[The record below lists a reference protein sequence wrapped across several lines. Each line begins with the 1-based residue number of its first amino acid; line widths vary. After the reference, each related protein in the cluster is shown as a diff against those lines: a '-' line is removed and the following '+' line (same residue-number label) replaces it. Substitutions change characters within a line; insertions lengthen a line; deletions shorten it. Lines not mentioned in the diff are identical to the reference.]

1 MTVSDSAIIANV
13 KEILIYQV
21 NNVHILAQKWVYFL
35 TSTKKNQNYKIMREV
50 TFVFLGE
57 YGKDWFS

>member
-21 NNVHILAQKWVYFL
+21 NNVHILAQK
-35 TSTKKNQNYKIMREV
+35 
-50 TFVFLGE
+50 
-57 YGKDWFS
+57 